1 MAVEDGGTDQ
11 REVKAREHPMRATML
26 DLLDGEEL
34 RSTELRSRLPG
45 DPSLSTVAYHLAVLT
60 EAELVTCV
68 GGLHR
73 LVA

>member
-1 MAVEDGGTDQ
+1 
-11 REVKAREHPMRATML
+11 MRATMF

-34 RSTELRSRLPG
+34 RSAELRSKLPG
-45 DPSLSTVAYHLAVLT
+45 DPSLSTVAYHLSVLT

-73 LVA
+73 RVA